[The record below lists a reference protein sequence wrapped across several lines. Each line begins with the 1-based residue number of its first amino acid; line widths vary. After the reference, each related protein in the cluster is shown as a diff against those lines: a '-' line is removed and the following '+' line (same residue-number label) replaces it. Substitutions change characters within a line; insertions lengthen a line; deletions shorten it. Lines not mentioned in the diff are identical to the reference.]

1 MGKKITIKEA
11 SEILGVRVL
20 TLKRWEESGILKPS
34 HRTPGN
40 HRRYDYDDII
50 AFAKTETTVKSEI
63 KTTTKESFKEKV
75 FIYSRVSTKKQAD
88 SGNLS
93 RQTERLKDYCE
104 QENYEVIQ
112 VYEEVASGI
121 NDNRRKLTQMLKN
134 LDKVSK
140 IIVEYPDRLARF
152 GLKYIN
158 LHCSSKNVEIIFIE
172 ENDKINGDEEIVKD
186 LISIITSFSAR
197 LYGSRGG
204 RKIAKELEKTLK
216 SVDSQD

>member
-11 SEILGVRVL
+11 SELLGVQVL
-20 TLKRWEESGILKPS
+20 TLKRWDEAGIFKPNY
-34 HRTPGN
+34 RTPGN
-40 HRRYDYDDII
+40 HRRYDYDEVL
-50 AFAKTETTVKSEI
+50 AFAQIKPSTEKDMA
-63 KTTTKESFKEKV
+63 EKV

-88 SGNLS
+88 SGNLH
-93 RQTERLKDYCE
+93 RQTQRLKEYCE
-104 QENYEVIQ
+104 KENYEIVHI
-112 VYEEVASGI
+112 YEEVASGL

-158 LHCSSKNVEIIFIE
+158 LHCDSNNVEIVFLE
-172 ENDKINGDEEIVKD
+172 DNDKASGDEELVKD

-204 RKIAKELEKTLK
+204 RKIAKEFEKTLE
-216 SVDSQD
+216 SVELENNVNE

>member
-1 MGKKITIKEA
+1 MSKKISIKEA
-11 SEILGVRVL
+11 SELLGVQVL
-20 TLKRWEESGILKPS
+20 TLKRWDEAGIFKPS

-40 HRRYDYDDII
+40 HRRYDYDEVL
-50 AFAKTETTVKSEI
+50 AFAQIKPPIEDNKT
-63 KTTTKESFKEKV
+63 EKV
-75 FIYSRVSTKKQAD
+75 FIYSRVSTKKQVD

-93 RQTERLKDYCE
+93 RQTQRLKDYCE
-104 QENYEVIQ
+104 KENYEIVNI
-112 VYEEVASGI
+112 YEEVASGL

-152 GLKYIN
+152 GLKYIKILCDSN
-158 LHCSSKNVEIIFIE
+158 NVEIVYLE
-172 ENDKINGDEEIVKD
+172 ENDKVSGDEELVKD

-204 RKIAKELEKTLK
+204 RKIAKQFQKSLESAELENN
-216 SVDSQD
+216 D

>member
-11 SEILGVRVL
+11 SELLGVQVL
-20 TLKRWEESGILKPS
+20 TLKRWDEAGILKPS
-34 HRTPGN
+34 YRTPGN
-40 HRRYDYDDII
+40 HRRYDYDEVV
-50 AFAKTETTVKSEI
+50 AFAKIEPTA
-63 KTTTKESFKEKV
+63 KEFPKEKV

-93 RQTERLKDYCE
+93 RQTERLKNYCE
-104 QENYEVIQ
+104 QKNYEIIQ
-112 VYEEVASGI
+112 VYEEVASGL

-158 LHCSSKNVEIIFIE
+158 LHCDSNNVEIVFLE
-172 ENDKINGDEEIVKD
+172 ENDKSSGDEELVKD

-204 RKIAKELEKTLK
+204 RKIANEFKKTLK
-216 SVDSQD
+216 SVNSQD

>member
-1 MGKKITIKEA
+1 MGKKITIKEV
-11 SEILGVRVL
+11 SELLGVQVL
-20 TLKRWEESGILKPS
+20 TLKRWDEAGIFKPS

-40 HRRYDYDDII
+40 HRRYDYDEVL
-50 AFAKTETTVKSEI
+50 AFAQIKPPVEDNKT
-63 KTTTKESFKEKV
+63 EKV

-93 RQTERLKDYCE
+93 RQTQRLKDYCE
-104 QENYEVIQ
+104 KENYEIVNI
-112 VYEEVASGI
+112 YEEVANGL

-152 GLKYIN
+152 GIKYIN
-158 LHCSSKNVEIIFIE
+158 ILCDSNDVEIVYLE
-172 ENDKINGDEEIVKD
+172 ENDKVSGDEELVKD

-204 RKIAKELEKTLK
+204 RKIAKQFEKSLESVELENNN
-216 SVDSQD
+216 

>member
-11 SEILGVRVL
+11 SELLGVQVL
-20 TLKRWEESGILKPS
+20 TLKRWDESGILKPS

-40 HRRYDYDDII
+40 HRRYDYDDVI
-50 AFAKTETTVKSEI
+50 AFAQIKPTVK
-63 KTTTKESFKEKV
+63 ESVSEKV

-88 SGNLS
+88 SGNLT
-93 RQTERLKDYCE
+93 RQTERLKEYCE
-104 QENYEVIQ
+104 QQNYEIVHI
-112 VYEEVASGI
+112 YEEVASGL

-152 GLKYIN
+152 GLKYIDI
-158 LHCSSKNVEIIFIE
+158 HCSSNNVEIVFME
-172 ENDKINGDEEIVKD
+172 DNDKADANEEMVKD

-204 RKIAKELEKTLK
+204 RKVAEELKKTLK
-216 SVDSQD
+216 SADSKE